1 MLSVRRTP
9 LTVTTDTSAAG
20 SPLASATTASCAHA
34 EAVLSRPIPAD
45 AATAAF
51 KLSGRR
57 GEVAASGPIV
67 LRIMNLQRL
76 Y

>member
-1 MLSVRRTP
+1 MLSARRTP
-9 LTVTTDTSAAG
+9 LTVTTDTSTAG

-34 EAVLSRPIPAD
+34 EAMLSRPIPAD

-51 KLSGRR
+51 NLNGR
-57 GEVAASGPIV
+57 GEVAASGPMV
-67 LRIMNLQRL
+67 LRIMHLQRL

>member
-1 MLSVRRTP
+1 MLSARRTP

-45 AATAAF
+45 ATTAAF
-51 KLSGRR
+51 KLNGR
-57 GEVAASGPIV
+57 
-67 LRIMNLQRL
+67 
-76 Y
+76 